1 MSFSHAMV
9 RGFLCLLAVVAI
21 YCLASHNLTADDE
34 FPTRAVLHFPTP
46 FHLTQLWVYN
56 DAPVRFEALPVVFL
70 TGEAVDPSHG
80 AQVVAVHESLLTNE
94 GLGLLLTTGIDADDE
109 RLLYQNHAPQYH
121 RAFTRCDID
130 SDGVDEVLL
139 TGQGGAG
146 GTGFIHVFAI
156 DNDSVREI
164 YHNGSKFDIV
174 LIDSD
179 DDGLVEIW
187 NAGIEFDVDEVRNR
201 FIPREYVVFVLQEG
215 AYTRTS
221 RLSREEAETIL
232 AAHQD
237 RLSSASTVIR
247 IYD

>member
-1 MSFSHAMV
+1 MV
-9 RGFLCLLAVVAI
+9 RGVLCLLAIVTNC
-21 YCLASHNLTADDE
+21 CLSCRELTADDE

-46 FHLTQLWVYN
+46 FHLTQSWVYN
-56 DAPVRFEALPVVFL
+56 DAPVRIEALPVVFL
-70 TGEAVDPSHG
+70 TGEAVDPSHR

-94 GLGLLLTTGIDADDE
+94 GLGLLLTTGIVGDDE
-109 RLLYQNHAPQYH
+109 RLFYQGHAPQYH

-146 GTGFIHVFAI
+146 GTGFMYLFAI
-156 DNDSVREI
+156 GEEGVHEI
-164 YHNGSKFDIV
+164 YHGGSKFGMI

-179 DDGLVEIW
+179 DDGLMEIW
-187 NAGIEFDVDEVRNR
+187 NAGIEFDVDEERHR
-201 FIPREYVVFVLQEG
+201 FIPREYDVYVLQEG
-215 AYTRTS
+215 AHTRTS
-221 RLSREEAETIL
+221 QLSRVEAETIL

-237 RLSSASTVIR
+237 RLISASTVVR